1 MGVPSCRSEAAPGLT
16 SRCVE
21 TDGAPWAPSCQ
32 PLWPRWRTSSFAHIT
47 SINIITI
54 FIIMRLRTSSSLTFS
69 LSSLLWTRSQPSS
82 FFLIH
87 LIISLHHHQILFIQ
101 LILLHLPHLTH
112 FPDQARKKTDLD
124 IFDQEEVERLKT
136 LTSNLENELKAKG
149 ENISV
154 LKVKQQRWNVM
165 LKRLIKSDRIG
176 LISEE
181 GSKLSSADVANQF
194 VINSVRALPLSDR
207 DDQSFL
213 QKRKRYSNRF
223 R

>member
-1 MGVPSCRSEAAPGLT
+1 MP
-16 SRCVE
+16 
-21 TDGAPWAPSCQ
+21 
-32 PLWPRWRTSSFAHIT
+32 HI
-47 SINIITI
+47 SK
-54 FIIMRLRTSSSLTFS
+54 
-69 LSSLLWTRSQPSS
+69 
-82 FFLIH
+82 
-87 LIISLHHHQILFIQ
+87 
-101 LILLHLPHLTH
+101 
-112 FPDQARKKTDLD
+112 KKTDLD

-194 VINSVRALPLSDR
+194 VINSVKAFSLSDQ

-213 QKRKRYSNRF
+213 EKRKRYSYRF

>member
-1 MGVPSCRSEAAPGLT
+1 MP
-16 SRCVE
+16 
-21 TDGAPWAPSCQ
+21 
-32 PLWPRWRTSSFAHIT
+32 
-47 SINIITI
+47 
-54 FIIMRLRTSSSLTFS
+54 
-69 LSSLLWTRSQPSS
+69 
-82 FFLIH
+82 
-87 LIISLHHHQILFIQ
+87 
-101 LILLHLPHLTH
+101 HLPHISK
-112 FPDQARKKTDLD
+112 KKTDLD

-194 VINSVRALPLSDR
+194 VINSVKALFLSDR

-213 QKRKRYSNRF
+213 ENEKEIPTGFINSYISIFYILTKKKFQQVS
-223 R
+223 

>member
-1 MGVPSCRSEAAPGLT
+1 M
-16 SRCVE
+16 
-21 TDGAPWAPSCQ
+21 
-32 PLWPRWRTSSFAHIT
+32 
-47 SINIITI
+47 
-54 FIIMRLRTSSSLTFS
+54 
-69 LSSLLWTRSQPSS
+69 
-82 FFLIH
+82 
-87 LIISLHHHQILFIQ
+87 
-101 LILLHLPHLTH
+101 
-112 FPDQARKKTDLD
+112 
-124 IFDQEEVERLKT
+124 ERLKT

-194 VINSVRALPLSDR
+194 VINSVKALFLSDR

-213 QKRKRYSNRF
+213 ENEKEIPTGFINSYISIFYILTKKKFQQVS
-223 R
+223 

>member
-1 MGVPSCRSEAAPGLT
+1 MP
-16 SRCVE
+16 
-21 TDGAPWAPSCQ
+21 
-32 PLWPRWRTSSFAHIT
+32 
-47 SINIITI
+47 
-54 FIIMRLRTSSSLTFS
+54 
-69 LSSLLWTRSQPSS
+69 
-82 FFLIH
+82 
-87 LIISLHHHQILFIQ
+87 
-101 LILLHLPHLTH
+101 HLPHISK
-112 FPDQARKKTDLD
+112 KKTDLD

-194 VINSVRALPLSDR
+194 VINSVKALSLCDR
-207 DDQSFL
+207 DDKSFL
-213 QKRKRYSNRF
+213 ENEKEIPTGF
-223 R
+223 RNSY